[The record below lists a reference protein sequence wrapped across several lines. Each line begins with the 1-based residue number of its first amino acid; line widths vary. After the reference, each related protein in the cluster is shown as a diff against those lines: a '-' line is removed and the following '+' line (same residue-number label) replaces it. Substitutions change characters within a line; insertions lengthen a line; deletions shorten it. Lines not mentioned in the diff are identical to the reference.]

1 MPLTNTCAVTKI
13 LKILSLKKFTL
24 EVKLRCR
31 FSLEIQ
37 KILSSTK
44 FLYTKGKE
52 SFFFLFFFDSNDRGK
67 EKSMTSYIL

>member
-37 KILSSTK
+37 KNSLKYK
-44 FLYTKGKE
+44 FSIYERKRE
-52 SFFFLFFFDSNDRGK
+52 FFFFFDSNDRGK